1 MTLRNLAIW
10 NKKNDN
16 YRNANLPS
24 PFRSFQTE
32 IDRFFD
38 GFFND
43 FDRFPSSLLNKDRLG
58 SFSPKIDISNDD
70 SSIEVNA
77 ELPGLDEKDIQVS
90 LQEDVLTIKGEKK
103 SEDEKKSKDFYRL
116 ERRFGSFERSIKV
129 PQEIDAENIKASFKN
144 GVLNVFLPKS
154 EKAEEN
160 VRKIE
165 VKAN

>member
-1 MTLRNLAIW
+1 MALRDLAIW

-24 PFRSFQTE
+24 PFRSVQSE

-43 FDRFPSSLLNKDRLG
+43 FERFPSSLLNKERSG
-58 SFSPKIDISNDD
+58 VFSPKIDISNDE

-77 ELPGLDEKDIQVS
+77 ELPGLNEKDIQVS
-90 LQEDVLTIKGEKK
+90 LKDDVLTIKGEKK
-103 SEDEKKSKDFYRL
+103 SGDEKKSKDFYRV
-116 ERRFGSFERSIKV
+116 ERRFGSFERSIRV
-129 PQEIDAENIKASFKN
+129 PQEVDAEKIKASFKN
-144 GVLNVFLPKS
+144 GVLNVTLPKS
-154 EKAEEN
+154 EKAREN
-160 VRKIE
+160 IRKIE